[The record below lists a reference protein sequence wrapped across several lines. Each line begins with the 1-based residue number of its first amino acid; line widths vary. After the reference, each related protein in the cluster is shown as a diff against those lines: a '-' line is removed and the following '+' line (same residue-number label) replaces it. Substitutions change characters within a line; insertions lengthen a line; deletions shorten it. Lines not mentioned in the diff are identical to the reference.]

1 MPALR
6 SIEMHPLVVSAEAAA
21 ALIGIGRT
29 KLYELLSDGRI
40 PSISVGRRR
49 LIATVA
55 LEQFLASGD
64 AT

>member
-1 MPALR
+1 
-6 SIEMHPLVVSAEAAA
+6 MHPLVVSPEAAA